1 MCAHLAHLAQR
12 ADVAE
17 KAPFSK
23 RRFIV
28 EFPRGAQPSYIDA
41 VNALLDLM
49 MTFPTVL
56 FAALS
61 AVSLLY
67 WCLVIVGAAD
77 MDALDGL
84 TGKAHGVVDGAIDA
98 VTGAAKGGTSALAE
112 ALAAMGLSK
121 VPITISASIFG
132 LLGFFLSVTTHHLL
146 REVLP
151 LAVTSLVATVVSV
164 VGAGAATVV
173 AVRPLRG
180 LFTDGATRGGGR
192 SLLGRTVVITIEA
205 DQTSGQAR
213 TNDEVI
219 VSVRCVTHA
228 LQRGE
233 EAVIMD
239 LADDGVFIV
248 EPMRA
253 IMPSTA
259 DAFAGLEAAERDER
273 ETADAIAASASAS
286 ASTTKG

>member
-1 MCAHLAHLAQR
+1 M
-12 ADVAE
+12 
-17 KAPFSK
+17 
-23 RRFIV
+23 
-28 EFPRGAQPSYIDA
+28 
-41 VNALLDLM
+41 NALLDLM
-49 MTFPTVL
+49 TTFPTVL

-61 AVSLLY
+61 VASLLY
-67 WCLVIVGAAD
+67 WGLVIVGAAD

-98 VTGAAKGGTSALAE
+98 VAGAAKGGTSALAE
-112 ALAAMGLSK
+112 ALAALGLSK

-146 REVLP
+146 RDVLP

-164 VGAGAATVV
+164 VGAGAATIV

-219 VSVRCVTHA
+219 VSVRCVTHTM
-228 LQRGE
+228 LRGE

-239 LADDGVFIV
+239 LDDDGVFII
-248 EPMRA
+248 EPMRS

-259 DAFAGLEAAERDER
+259 DAFAGLEAAERDQRER
-273 ETADAIAASASAS
+273 VDGIAASASDSVSVSVSVS
-286 ASTTKG
+286 APKTKT

>member
-1 MCAHLAHLAQR
+1 M
-12 ADVAE
+12 
-17 KAPFSK
+17 
-23 RRFIV
+23 
-28 EFPRGAQPSYIDA
+28 DA
-41 VNALLDLM
+41 LWDILT
-49 MTFPTVL
+49 TFPTVL

-61 AVSLLY
+61 TVSLLY
-67 WCLVIVGAAD
+67 WGLVIVGAAD
-77 MDALDGL
+77 IDALDGL
-84 TGKAHGVVDGAIDA
+84 TGKAHGAMDGAIDA
-98 VTGAAKGGTSALAE
+98 VAGAAKGGTSALAE
-112 ALAAMGLSK
+112 ALSALGLSK
-121 VPITISASIFG
+121 VPVTISATVFG
-132 LLGFFLSVTTHHLL
+132 LLGFFLSVSTHHLL
-146 REVLP
+146 GDLLPTVL
-151 LAVTSLVATVVSV
+151 TSLVATVVSV

-180 LFTDGATRGGGR
+180 LFSDGVTKGGGKA
-192 SLLGRTVVITIEA
+192 LLGRTVTITIEA

-248 EPMRA
+248 EPMRS

-259 DAFAGLEAAERDER
+259 DAFAGLEAADRADRADRAEQAKRDTDDDAAA
-273 ETADAIAASASAS
+273 TAAAASLSAS
-286 ASTTKG
+286 KTKKT